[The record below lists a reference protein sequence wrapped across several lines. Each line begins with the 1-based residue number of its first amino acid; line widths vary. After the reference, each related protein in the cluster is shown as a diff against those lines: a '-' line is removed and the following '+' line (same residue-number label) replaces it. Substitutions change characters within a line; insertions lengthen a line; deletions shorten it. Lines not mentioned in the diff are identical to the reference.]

1 MLRAYG
7 LVLSLILRPQTA
19 ACNNGAGGYTKRHVK
34 SLTHLTE
41 PQGKIKNREYVTGLR
56 FGFIFNFASADSSL
70 QQRRRRIYE
79 KAREIINP
87 PDRTAR

>member
-1 MLRAYG
+1 MWNFDAYSSNPLSTTLRAYG

-41 PQGKIKNREYVTGLR
+41 PQGKIKNREYAKL
-56 FGFIFNFASADSSL
+56 L
-70 QQRRRRIYE
+70 L
-79 KAREIINP
+79 
-87 PDRTAR
+87 

>member
-1 MLRAYG
+1 MWNFDAYSSNPPSTTLRAYG

-41 PQGKIKNREYVTGLR
+41 PQGKIKNREYAKL
-56 FGFIFNFASADSSL
+56 L
-70 QQRRRRIYE
+70 L
-79 KAREIINP
+79 
-87 PDRTAR
+87 